1 MHILTFLGIFVVLAA
16 LAVGFIFWMT
26 EGGGSV
32 EKLQAR
38 AEQVRTALKPVEV
51 QVLRL
56 VSLARD
62 WIDKRNGVAPQAPRG
77 ELPSVNGRLPGPGR
91 FDFLVIDEV
100 RHQNQLRRVDKSLG
114 RGYEDGPLTAT
125 IVRDPNNAEDRNG
138 CKVYIETTRVG
149 QLSDDDARFYLR
161 LLESRAITSASRFEV
176 SARLIGGYGDRK
188 HYAVVVDL
196 PIR

>member
-32 EKLQAR
+32 EKVQAK
-38 AEQVRTALKPVEV
+38 AEQVRTALKPLEV
-51 QVLRL
+51 LVLRL
-56 VSLARD
+56 VSLGKD
-62 WIDKRNGVAPQAPRG
+62 WIDKRNGVAPQPRG
-77 ELPSVNGRLPGPGR
+77 ELPPVSGRMPGPGR
-91 FDFLVIDEV
+91 FDFLVTDEI
-100 RHQNQLRRVDKSLG
+100 RHQNQLRRIDKSLG

-125 IVRDPNNAEDRNG
+125 IVRDPHKAEDRNG
-138 CKVYIETTRVG
+138 CTVYIETTAVG
-149 QLSDDDARFYLR
+149 RLSDDDARFYLR